1 MRWQI
6 FLLDMVHLFDYNV
19 NEVRHMT
26 RNILHVDANCFYASV
41 EMQND
46 PKLRSVPLAVCGSQ
60 EERHGIVLT
69 ANYLAKPRGV
79 KTGMA
84 IWQAKQACPDLVV
97 VPPNY
102 RQYVRF
108 SRMLRDIYEDY
119 TDQIEPFGL
128 DESWLDVTGS
138 TELHGSA
145 MRIAEEISRR
155 VKFELGITVSI
166 GVANNKI
173 TAKLGSDYKKPDA
186 ITRIEEDNYK
196 EIVYPLPVEDL
207 LYVGPATSR
216 KLRSVGIST
225 IGRLAM
231 CPEDFLVRR
240 LGKMGAVLSMFAN
253 GRDIS
258 PVQKSDHFP
267 AIKSVGNSATTP
279 RDLVC
284 DDDVR
289 IMLYLLSES
298 VALRMRELASRCT
311 VVELSVR
318 DNDLSCFTRQRKLA
332 APTCSSAEIAETA
345 YDLFRR
351 NYSWAKPIRSIGVRG
366 AGLVEATSYLQ
377 LSLYE
382 DAAKRDRWER
392 IDVAMDALRQRYGY
406 MSIRRALVQLD
417 PLLAGINPKDDHTI
431 HPVGYFAG

>member
-1 MRWQI
+1 MERK
-6 FLLDMVHLFDYNV
+6 
-19 NEVRHMT
+19 
-26 RNILHVDANCFYASV
+26 ILHVDANCFYASV
-41 EMQND
+41 EMQRD
-46 PKLRSVPLAVCGSQ
+46 PRLRDRPLAVCGSQ

-84 IWQAKQACPDLVV
+84 IWQAKQACPELVV
-97 VPPNY
+97 VPPDY
-102 RQYVRF
+102 RQYVRV
-108 SRMLRDIYEDY
+108 SRMMREIYEDY

-138 TELHGSA
+138 AALCGSA
-145 MRIAEEISRR
+145 MEIAQEIRER

-173 TAKLGSDYKKPDA
+173 TAKFGSDYRKPDA
-186 ITRIEEDNYK
+186 ITRIWSDNYK
-196 EIVYPLPVEDL
+196 ELVYPLPVEDL

-216 KLRSVGIST
+216 KLRAVGIDT
-225 IGRLAM
+225 IGRLAE
-231 CPEDFLVRR
+231 CPEEFLVRR
-240 LGKMGAVLSMFAN
+240 LGKMGTVLSMFAN
-253 GRDIS
+253 GRDVS
-258 PVQKSDHFP
+258 PVQRSDHVP

-279 RDLVC
+279 RDLRS
-284 DDDVR
+284 DEDAR
-289 IMLYLLSES
+289 IMLYLLAES
-298 VALRMRELASRCT
+298 VAVRMRELASRCT
-311 VVELSVR
+311 VVELCVR
-318 DNDLSCFTRQRKLA
+318 DSELNWFTRQRKLS

-345 YDLFRR
+345 YELFRR
-351 NYSWAKPIRSIGVRG
+351 NYRWERPIRSIGVRG

-382 DAAKRDRWER
+382 DAARRDRWER
-392 IDVAMDALRQRYGY
+392 IDAAMDALRQRYGY
-406 MSIRRALVQLD
+406 MTVRRALVQLD